1 MAKYSAGALATGAGS
16 TTLPSI
22 TLYSTAT
29 IGPKIKEIS
38 MFNSTGTACVYELVT
53 FSTAGTQGSAVATSG
68 LWDPAQQAASCSVK
82 HASSSTAPTV
92 AQRLGI
98 LFPLAATIGAGV
110 IRQFNDLAISL
121 GTGNG
126 FGLLVHAGTG
136 QLCYVDVTWT
146 E

>member
-16 TTLPSI
+16 TTLPTM
-22 TLYSTAT
+22 TLYATAT
-29 IGPKIKEIS
+29 VGPKLREIAV
-38 MFNSTGTACVYELVT
+38 FNSTATACVYELVT
-53 FSTAGTQGSAVATSG
+53 FSTAGTQGSSIGTAG
-68 LWDPAQQAASCSVK
+68 LWDPGQPAASCALK

-110 IRQFNDLAISL
+110 IRQVPDMAISL

-136 QLCYVDVTWT
+136 QLCYIDMTWV